1 MEDRN
6 LDNRKNRVAFI
17 EIGKTSKGV
26 DLIRLL
32 NVLVERIYGNSEV
45 VGPGNIALTFVRIWS
60 FYIKL

>member
-6 LDNRKNRVAFI
+6 LDNRKNKVAFT

-26 DLIRLL
+26 DLIWLL
-32 NVLVERIYGNSEV
+32 NLLVKIIYGNSEV
-45 VGPGNIALTFVRIWS
+45 VENIALAFVRIWS